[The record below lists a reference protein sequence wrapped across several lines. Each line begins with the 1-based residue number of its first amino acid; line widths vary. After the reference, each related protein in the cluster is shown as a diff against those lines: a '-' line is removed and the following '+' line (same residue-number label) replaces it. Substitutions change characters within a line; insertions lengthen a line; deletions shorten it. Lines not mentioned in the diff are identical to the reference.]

1 MAQRRADEGSVCGH
15 LGYARRE
22 VVAMLIAVLC
32 EPRGNEFL
40 SAGQGAGGQHLGAQ
54 RVRLQLV
61 DVGLVA

>member
-1 MAQRRADEGSVCGH
+1 
-15 LGYARRE
+15 
-22 VVAMLIAVLC
+22 MLIAVLC